1 MPSRSKNARAATL
14 SPLAF
19 FSLLRRGR
27 TRRRAGSAKGKGRAL
42 GEALRKGKRGKLL
55 GRIRR
60 AHLRIAFGNARA
72 PYREPRQSLR
82 FGESLRG
89 AGGSAPSHPF
99 WRRGGLTATKQTASE
114 KSPCAAG
121 ARGLFSLSR
130 LREAA
135 FSRHAIRLDGGEY
148 SPPEPGLSY
157 RFSSPRRG
165 ETPKAAGGHL
175 HPLRGVPG
183 QPRPGTGEGGAA
195 SGPIVAQM
203 GNNRRSRRPR
213 LRLDKTLTLFFQIY
227 TIILVCYS
235 NFSSMINH
243 ISEYDTLDTVDIF
256 F

>member
-72 PYREPRQSLR
+72 PCREPRQSLR

-148 SPPEPGLSY
+148 SPPEPGLSC

-165 ETPKAAGGHL
+165 ETPKAAGGRPSPPTGCPWAASPRDGGRRGASAPDCVPNGHNWATASA
-175 HPLRGVPG
+175 PLR
-183 QPRPGTGEGGAA
+183 
-195 SGPIVAQM
+195 
-203 GNNRRSRRPR
+203 
-213 LRLDKTLTLFFQIY
+213 
-227 TIILVCYS
+227 
-235 NFSSMINH
+235 
-243 ISEYDTLDTVDIF
+243 
-256 F
+256 

>member
-1 MPSRSKNARAATL
+1 MPTRSKNARHAAL
-14 SPLAF
+14 FGLAF
-19 FSLLRRGR
+19 FELLRRGH

-42 GEALRKGKRGKLL
+42 GNAPGKAKAEKPPEKSRK
-55 GRIRR
+55 

-72 PYREPRQSLR
+72 PCREPRQSLR

-148 SPPEPGLSY
+148 SPPEPELSC
-157 RFSSPRRG
+157 RFSSP
-165 ETPKAAGGHL
+165 PPGGDA
-175 HPLRGVPG
+175 
-183 QPRPGTGEGGAA
+183 EGGGGA
-195 SGPIVAQM
+195 SFTPDGVSLGSLAQGRGKEGRERARLCPEWAQL
-203 GNNRRSRRPR
+203 GNGERPAT
-213 LRLDKTLTLFFQIY
+213 LDKKK
-227 TIILVCYS
+227 
-235 NFSSMINH
+235 
-243 ISEYDTLDTVDIF
+243 IF
-256 F
+256 FFLILFNNFI

>member
-42 GEALRKGKRGKLL
+42 GNAPGKAKAEKPPEKS
-55 GRIRR
+55 RR

-72 PYREPRQSLR
+72 PCREPRQSLR

-148 SPPEPGLSY
+148 SPPEPELSC
-157 RFSSPRRG
+157 RFSSP
-165 ETPKAAGGHL
+165 PPGGDAEGGGGGVL
-175 HPLRGVPG
+175 HPRRGVPG
-183 QPRPGTGEGGAA
+183 QPRPGTGEGGARA
-195 SGPIVAQM
+195 RPIVSRM
-203 GNNRRSRRPR
+203 GTIGQRRAPR
-213 LRLDKTLTLFFQIY
+213 YAR
-227 TIILVCYS
+227 
-235 NFSSMINH
+235 
-243 ISEYDTLDTVDIF
+243 
-256 F
+256 